1 VQIYKIDEVIFCSRD
16 ISAEDIMQWMTRLG
30 PGLAYKIVPK
40 ESISII
46 GSSSK
51 DAAGELYTIDIRFK
65 IATLLA
71 RRNKRVFDLLFAA
84 CCLLLV
90 PVFFVFVKNRRGL
103 LRNIFQVF
111 FGIKSWVS
119 FAGHQPPATGRHLP
133 KIRTGVLS
141 PLDALGE
148 RQLDD
153 TTIQRLNFLYAK
165 DYDVWRDLEVVWK
178 GAKEL
183 GR

>member
-1 VQIYKIDEVIFCSRD
+1 
-16 ISAEDIMQWMTRLG
+16 MQWMTRLG
-30 PGLAYKIVPK
+30 SGLEYKIVPK

-65 IATLLA
+65 IAAPMA
-71 RRNKRVFDLLFAA
+71 RRNKRVFDIACAF

-90 PVFFVFVKNRRGL
+90 PVFLIFVKNRKGF
-103 LRNIFQVF
+103 LRNVF
-111 FGIKSWVS
+111 EVLFGKKSWVS
-119 FAGHQPPATGRHLP
+119 YASHQSPVTSLLLP
-133 KIRTGVLS
+133 NIRKGVLS
-141 PLDALGE
+141 PLDALGQ
-148 RQLDD
+148 RHLDD
-153 TTIQRLNFLYAK
+153 ATIQRLNFLYAK

-178 GAKEL
+178 GAREL